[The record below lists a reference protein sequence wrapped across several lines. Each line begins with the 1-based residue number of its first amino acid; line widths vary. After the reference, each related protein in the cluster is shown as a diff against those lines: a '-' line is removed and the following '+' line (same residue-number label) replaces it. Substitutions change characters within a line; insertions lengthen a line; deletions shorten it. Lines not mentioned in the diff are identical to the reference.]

1 MRPYTSRVFTL
12 GTRGITLSR
21 VRLLA
26 AISLI
31 VALAVALVVVLVR
44 QRASDSTTRVAGSAA
59 SEPARPLSAPPPEPI
74 AVPTPD
80 NTGRD
85 FEHIWREMRKFA
97 DWTYMHPEIGLRHMH
112 LIYHPECPCYQQL
125 QHALSGLVEDG
136 VHFEDLRT
144 RVESVVVTSD
154 LGEAVRI
161 ESRIS
166 IAPRHVVNAEGAIV
180 QSDHGVPSRDLA
192 ANLELQNDGRWLA
205 RTIELIE
212 SP

>member
-1 MRPYTSRVFTL
+1 M
-12 GTRGITLSR
+12 SR

-31 VALAVALVVVLVR
+31 VALAVALVVVLFE
-44 QRASDSTTRVAGSAA
+44 QRSSDRSTTEAVSAA
-59 SEPARPLSAPPPEPI
+59 REPAEPITAPPPEPI

-85 FEHIWREMRKFA
+85 FDHIWRQIRKFA
-97 DWTYMHPEIGLRHMH
+97 DWTYMHPEVGLHH
-112 LIYHPECPCYQQL
+112 IQLIYHPECPCYQHL
-125 QHALSGLVEDG
+125 QRALSSLVKDG

-144 RVESVVVTSD
+144 EVERLVVTSD

-161 ESRIS
+161 ELRMST
-166 IAPRHVVNAEGAIV
+166 APRRVVNAEGGIV
-180 QSDHGVPSRDLA
+180 QSDEGVPPRDFA
-192 ANLELQNDGRWLA
+192 ADLELQSDGRWLT
-205 RTIELIE
+205 RTIELID